1 MEQGR
6 RERKKQ
12 QTRQALLDA
21 AVKLFRDKGYE
32 QTTTAE
38 IAAAADVASRT
49 FFLHFPAKEDVLLAT
64 SNVRVEAGL
73 QVIAD
78 RRPGE
83 PVTGVLVR
91 MADEMII
98 NSWSTDLSTG
108 MAALRA
114 KLITSTPA
122 LQNLLL
128 TRLFAAQNELTEAVR
143 QAFGIDETEAAALIG
158 GLIGAINAVAL
169 VGMRRADPPDKIRD
183 DMRRAVRILLHSESA
198 DS

>member
-21 AVKLFRDKGYE
+21 AVKLFQDKGYE

-64 SNVRVEAGL
+64 SHVRIEAGL
-73 QVIAD
+73 AAIAN

-83 PVTGVLVR
+83 PVPEVLIR
-91 MADEMII
+91 MADDMII
-98 NSWSTDLSTG
+98 NSWSTDLSNG

-114 KLITSTPA
+114 KLVTSTPA

-128 TRLFAAQNELTEAVR
+128 TRLFAAQNQLTDAVC
-143 QAFGIDETEAAALIG
+143 QAFGIEETEAAALIG

-169 VGMRRADPPDKIRD
+169 VGMRHADSPDKIRD
-183 DMRRAVRILLHSESA
+183 AMRQAVRTLLGR
-198 DS
+198 